1 MSERPDS
8 VPQLQEAVRA
18 LASVRFLGSGSKTGL
33 RPSAN
38 EGTRLE
44 LVNISGIVEYRPDEC
59 IISARAG
66 TRLTD
71 IDAALSAHGH
81 YLPFD
86 PPLVDAG
93 ASLGG
98 TIAAGLSG
106 PGRYRYGGVRDF
118 LLGAAFVDGSGRLI
132 RSGGKVVKN
141 AAGFYLHNMLVGSLG
156 RFGALVEMT
165 VKVFPQPDAR
175 VTVRGDFPGQP
186 AALDALA
193 RVATGKLDCEALDFE
208 PPATIWARIAGFA
221 EALPPRV
228 ERLRAVM
235 GGETHTIAAAEDE
248 DCWRRA
254 REFSWV
260 PDGTPLVKIATTPE
274 RIESLERRFA
284 ADEGRRRYSVGG
296 NVAWIAWRG
305 SLDALDKI
313 LGEEGLAGLVV
324 LGEPRCALIGAPTK
338 TDFSRRI
345 KQALDPEGRFGEL

>member
-18 LASVRFLGSGSKTGL
+18 HASVRFLCSGSKTGL
-33 RPSAN
+33 RPSAS
-38 EGTRLE
+38 EGTRLD

-59 IISARAG
+59 IVSARAG

-106 PGRYRYGGVRDF
+106 PCRYRYGGVRDF
-118 LLGAAFVDGSGRLI
+118 LLGAAFVNGNGRLI

-156 RFGALVEMT
+156 RFGALVEIT
-165 VKVFPQPDAR
+165 VKVFPRADAR
-175 VTVRGDFPGQP
+175 VTVRGDFPDQS
-186 AALDALA
+186 AALDAFA
-193 RVATGKLDCEALDFE
+193 RVATGRFDCEALDFE
-208 PPATIWARIAGFA
+208 PPATIWARIGGFA

-228 ERLRAVM
+228 DRLRAAM
-235 GGETHTIAAAEDE
+235 DGETRTIEAGED
-248 DCWRRA
+248 DACWRNA
-254 REFSWV
+254 RELSWA
-260 PDGTPLVKIATTPE
+260 PDGTVLVKIATTPG
-274 RIESLERRFA
+274 RIASLERRFA
-284 ADEGRRRYSVGG
+284 EDKGKRRYSVGG

-305 SLDALDKI
+305 PLDALDTS
-313 LGEEGLAGLVV
+313 LREEGLAGLVV
-324 LGEPRCALIGAPTK
+324 LGDARRPLIGVSTT
-338 TDFSRRI
+338 TDFSRRV
-345 KQALDPEGRFGEL
+345 KQALDPDGRLGQL